1 MHTVKLKSQTTYG
14 VGKKKKKKDRNEG
27 KEETADYKHP
37 ERGLWLMI
45 KNISMKME

>member
-14 VGKKKKKKDRNEG
+14 VGKKKRKKKDRNEG

-37 ERGLWLMI
+37 ERGLW
-45 KNISMKME
+45 